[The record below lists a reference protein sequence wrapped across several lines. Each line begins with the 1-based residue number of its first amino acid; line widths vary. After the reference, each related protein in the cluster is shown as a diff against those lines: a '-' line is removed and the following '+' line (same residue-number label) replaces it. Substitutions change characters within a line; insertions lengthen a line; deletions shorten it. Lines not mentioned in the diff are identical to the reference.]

1 MLDVSFKDRFKR
13 ELDDIQVKP
22 QATDPSQMSM
32 DIVKARA
39 L

>member
-13 ELDDIQVKP
+13 ELDDIQVEL